1 MFKER
6 NIPKLI
12 IITPIF
18 SIVILVFILLYSLIN
33 KQNNDFIKESLEIE
47 KNYIKKQKN
56 ILEKEINNIFR
67 YIKYQKNL
75 LITNTKRNIQIQMN
89 AFIQNI
95 KYKDLNDYINQH
107 SNSNTDFIIINL
119 ENKQIIK
126 NKDVFFTFSITKI
139 FENKKNYFLIE
150 DKTNIYYFK
159 YLRKKQLLIVLKK
172 DIYYLLDNLKYNI
185 ARWVEFMRFE
195 NNNHF
200 WIYTNTNV
208 LITNKNRQQ
217 NLTSDDTNKKDSKG
231 KYYVQDFIRLA
242 IKKQNG
248 SFFELY
254 PTSKNA
260 KNINKKL
267 AFVKF
272 FKEWN
277 WVIGS
282 GISLNEINEVIQKRK
297 ITLEQKMN
305 KYIKTAIVIAFL
317 LIIFISILSIY
328 ISSKI
333 NQAFSFYKQ
342 KVQKK
347 ELSLKDLNQNLNHR
361 IKIALEEEKSKDR
374 AMLHQSRLARMGEML
389 NMIAHQWRQPL
400 SQLSSILMEIETKI
414 MFKQANHEYL
424 IKSTKDASDIIQYM
438 SFTIEDFKNFF
449 KTEKEKKD
457 FFISKACENAIT
469 LVKDSLINQNI
480 TLEYKIIKDKKI
492 KAYQREYSQVVLNL
506 LLNARDALLSNNT
519 KEAKISLCIDMKNK
533 KSILSVQDNANGVDE
548 KHLDHIFEPYFS
560 TKKSQGT
567 GLGLYMSKMIIE
579 KNMQGVLNV
588 QNSPKGAIFTVII

>member
-1 MFKER
+1 MFKEK

-18 SIVILVFILLYSLIN
+18 SIVILVSILLYSLIN

-56 ILEKEINNIFR
+56 ILEKEINNIFK

-75 LITNTKRNIQIQMN
+75 LITNTKKNILIQMN
-89 AFIQNI
+89 SFIKNI

-107 SNSNTDFIIINL
+107 SNLNTEFIIINL

-139 FENKKNYFLIE
+139 LKNKKNYFLIE

-159 YLRKKQLLIVLKK
+159 YLRKRNLLIVLKK

-185 ARWVEFMRFE
+185 ARWIEFMRFE

-208 LITNKNRQQ
+208 LITNTNKPN
-217 NLTSDDTNKKDSKG
+217 NLTSDYTNKKDSKG
-231 KYYVQDFIRLA
+231 KFYVQDFIRLA

-254 PTSKNA
+254 PISKNVR
-260 KNINKKL
+260 NINKKL

-277 WVIGS
+277 WIIGS
-282 GISLNEINEVIQKRK
+282 GISLNEINEVILKRK
-297 ITLEQKMN
+297 IILEKKKN
-305 KYIKTAIVIAFL
+305 KYIKTAILIAFL
-317 LIIFISILSIY
+317 LIIFISILSIF

-333 NQAFSFYKQ
+333 NQTFSFYKQ
-342 KVQKK
+342 KVRKK
-347 ELSLKDLNQNLNHR
+347 ELSLKDLNQNLNQK
-361 IKIALEEEKSKDR
+361 IKIALEEEKNKDR

-424 IKSTKDASDIIQYM
+424 TKSTKDASDIIQYM

-449 KTEKEKKD
+449 KTEKEKKY
-457 FFISKACENAIT
+457 FLISKACENAIT

-480 TLEYKIIKDKKI
+480 TLEYQIIKDKKI
-492 KAYQREYSQVVLNL
+492 KAYPREYSQVVLNL
-506 LLNARDALLSNNT
+506 LLNARDALLSNNI
-519 KEAKISLCIDMKNK
+519 KDAKISLYIDMKDN
-533 KSILSVQDNANGVDE
+533 KSILSVKDNAKGIEE

-560 TKKSQGT
+560 TKKFQGT

-579 KNMQGVLNV
+579 KNMQGVLSV
-588 QNSPKGAIFTVII
+588 HNSSKGAIFTVII